1 MVSGARKVGS
11 QRMTV
16 TFRVPGTDTPGLVNG
31 FGIVFSDIDRDGAAS
46 ITLYAADGT
55 NLGEYVAPVR
65 SDAAGHSFVGA
76 VYDRPLVARVE
87 VVSGEAALAA
97 VTDDVS
103 DGGAHDLV
111 ITDDFIYGEPQPE

>member
-1 MVSGARKVGS
+1 
-11 QRMTV
+11 
-16 TFRVPGTDTPGLVNG
+16 
-31 FGIVFSDIDRDGAAS
+31 
-46 ITLYAADGT
+46 
-55 NLGEYVAPVR
+55 VAPVR

-97 VTDDVS
+97 ATDDVT